1 MGLRVAIL
9 PRRALSVAGKFFRL
23 DRERILRRVARA
35 GADMGEAERLQ
46 ELANCAL
53 VVADPE
59 PLENDALQV
68 DPPPAHHTVDGL
80 VRPG

>member
-1 MGLRVAIL
+1 
-9 PRRALSVAGKFFRL
+9 
-23 DRERILRRVARA
+23 
-35 GADMGEAERLQ
+35 MGEAERLQ

-68 DPPPAHHTVDGL
+68 DPTPAHHTVDGL